1 MLDATQPTGTTA
13 DVIAVLRLTPLNA
26 ATRTMT
32 INSVRT
38 LREVLSGGAD
48 IPADTFFAA
57 AETATPELRA
67 QIGDRHSQIL
77 SDVKRARRAWDDPF
91 RQDLVLRLRGRL
103 PTLQDAID
111 AVDAGGSSE
120 QAKRT
125 VQSLRK
131 LSESQATSPAGI
143 IATAIVVEPLLRRL
157 TPEDLDVHTP
167 KSLSN
172 KLAQIRAAVRLVD
185 PNAISGK
192 AADIKALS
200 KVWRDMLEKL
210 EANIPASCSAVIA
223 IVRRLAV
230 RANRD
235 GLTPEKVPAEFLKN
249 FAEHE
254 MATKSDSHKDKL
266 RRAGHVWNAVIA
278 EADLPAAQ
286 FENTG
291 PQNRLPDVSWEEVPE
306 RIRARVEVL
315 MNRMVAPQG
324 DEDWSSFIED
334 GDEDDLGLVDLV
346 DDAGTTGA
354 AIPREL
360 GTQRNLRA
368 AVKRV
373 WHAAE
378 TSPKVIQKP
387 ERLEDL
393 FRQECLVATV
403 AAIREKRRAKV
414 EARGESWEAHKKGR
428 YECSLVQALYSV
440 GKSCDLAED
449 LLEPVRLLTLK
460 LDPSVVGTKLKSDG
474 SLAYIYE
481 DRKIGK
487 HHEDMLRQFNED
499 AALKRWFQA
508 PGVLWREAEKWTKQG
523 RNRPTIAQASLA
535 RSAVVAQLAQRV
547 TPMRRTNLVR
557 LRAFGDEAHFNL
569 PIGAGEG
576 TLILPGAELKNLRSI
591 HVTIDPETV
600 RMLKRFIEVYRPLFV
615 ERSKADPENPHLFP
629 GAESE
634 RKERGEN
641 GGYPEG
647 FGYMIKDKLCQR
659 FRKHIR
665 RHSMLHMDLQVMRH
679 IAGKVILDMDPSAM
693 GLVQE
698 VLGHKRIETT
708 QSYYAQVSK
717 IVAQK
722 NYLQLLDQYSRRV
735 MSHVDFRIDLEQQ
748 LEG

>member
-1 MLDATQPTGTTA
+1 MLDTTPTTGTTA
-13 DVIAVLRLTPLNA
+13 DVISVLRLTPLNA
-26 ATRTMT
+26 TTRMIT
-32 INSVRT
+32 IKSVRR
-38 LREVLSGGAD
+38 LREVLSGGPD
-48 IPADTFFAA
+48 IPADAFFAA
-57 AETATPELRA
+57 AETATLELRG

-77 SDVKRARRAWDDPF
+77 SDVKRAKRAWNDTF
-91 RQDLVLRLRGRL
+91 RRDLVLRLRGRL
-103 PTLQDAID
+103 PSLQDAID
-111 AVDAGGSSE
+111 AVEAGGSTE
-120 QAKRT
+120 QVKRR

-131 LSESQATSPAGI
+131 LAESQATSPAGI
-143 IATAIVVEPLLRRL
+143 IATAVVVEPLLRRL
-157 TPEDLDVHTP
+157 TPEDLDVHTA

-185 PNAISGK
+185 PNAISGR
-192 AADIKALS
+192 AADIKTLPQAWHELLDTLTGKLS
-200 KVWRDMLEKL
+200 VSYTAE
-210 EANIPASCSAVIA
+210 CA
-223 IVRRLAV
+223 IFRRLAV
-230 RANRD
+230 RSDRD
-235 GLTPEKVPAEFLKN
+235 GLLPGDITAEFLKT
-249 FAEHE
+249 FTAHE
-254 MATKSDSHKDKL
+254 LATKSDSHREKL
-266 RRAGHVWNAVIA
+266 RRAGRVWNEVIQSQG
-278 EADLPAAQ
+278 LTAAH

-291 PQNRLPDVSWEEVPE
+291 PQNRLPDVAWAAVPE
-306 RIRARVEVL
+306 TIRARVEAL

-324 DEDWSSFIED
+324 DEDWSSFVED
-334 GDEDDLGLVDLV
+334 ADEDDLGLGDLV
-346 DDAGTTGA
+346 DDAGYAGA

-360 GTQRNLRA
+360 GTQRNLSD

-378 TSPKVIQKP
+378 TSPKVTRKP

-393 FRQECLVATV
+393 FRQDCLVATV
-403 AAIREKRRAKV
+403 AAIREKRRARV

-440 GKSCDLAED
+440 GKSCDLPED
-449 LLEPVRLLTLK
+449 ILEPVRKMTLN

-474 SLAYIYE
+474 TLAYVYE
-481 DRKIGK
+481 DRKIGR

-508 PGVLWREAEKWTKQG
+508 PGVLWRQAEKWVKQG
-523 RNRPTIAQASLA
+523 RNRPMIAQASLA
-535 RSAVVAQLAQRV
+535 RSALIAQLAQRV

-591 HVTIDPETV
+591 HVTIDQETV

-615 ERSKADPENPHLFP
+615 ACSKADPENPHLFP
-629 GAESE
+629 GAGSE

-647 FGYMIKDKLCQR
+647 FGYMTKDKLCQR
-659 FRKHIR
+659 FRQHIR
-665 RHSMLHMDLQVMRH
+665 KHALLRMDLQVMRH

-722 NYLQLLDQYSRRV
+722 NYLQLLDQYARRV

>member
-1 MLDATQPTGTTA
+1 MLDSTHSTGTTA
-13 DVIAVLRLTPLNA
+13 DVISVLRLTPLNA
-26 ATRTMT
+26 STRVIT

-38 LREVLSGGAD
+38 LREVLSGGPD
-48 IPADTFFAA
+48 IPADAFFAA
-57 AETATPELRA
+57 AEAATPELRA

-77 SDVKRARRAWDDPF
+77 SDVKRAKRAWADPF
-91 RQDLVLRLRGRL
+91 RRDLVLRLQGRL

-111 AVDAGGSSE
+111 AVDAGGCSE

-131 LSESQATSPAGI
+131 LAESQATSPADI

-157 TPEDLDVHTP
+157 TPEDLDVHTS

-185 PNAISGK
+185 PNAISGR
-192 AADIKALS
+192 AADMKALP
-200 KVWRDMLEKL
+200 KAWRDMLEKL
-210 EANIPASCSAVIA
+210 EPNVPASCSAEIA
-223 IVRRLAV
+223 ILRRLAV
-230 RANRD
+230 RANQD
-235 GLTPEKVPAEFLKN
+235 GLAPGEVQAGFLKN
-249 FAEHE
+249 FIEHE
-254 MATKSDSHKDKL
+254 LATKSDSHKDKL
-266 RRAGHVWNAVIA
+266 RRAGRVWNEIIA
-278 EADLPAAQ
+278 SEGLSAAH

-291 PQNRLPDVSWEEVPE
+291 PQNRLPDVPWEAVPE
-306 RIRARVEVL
+306 RIRTPVDAL
-315 MNRMVAPQG
+315 MDRMVAPQG

-334 GDEDDLGLVDLV
+334 CDDDDLGLGDLV
-346 DDAGTTGA
+346 DDAGHIGA

-360 GTQRNLRA
+360 GTQGNLRA

-378 TSPKVIQKP
+378 TSSKVPRKP

-393 FRQECLVATV
+393 FRQDCLVATV
-403 AAIREKRRAKV
+403 AAIREKRRLRV

-440 GKSCDLAED
+440 GKSCDLPEEV
-449 LLEPVRLLTLK
+449 LEPVRKLTLN

-474 SLAYIYE
+474 TLAYVYE

-508 PGVLWREAEKWTKQG
+508 PGVLWREAEKWVKQG
-523 RNRPTIAQASLA
+523 RDRPTFGHAALA
-535 RSAVVAQLAQRV
+535 RSALIAQLAQRV
-547 TPMRRTNLVR
+547 TPMRRSNLAR
-557 LRAFGDEAHFNL
+557 LRAFGDESHLSL

-600 RMLKRFIEVYRPLFV
+600 RMLKRFIAIYRPLFA
-615 ERSKADPENPHLFP
+615 ELAGADPENPHLFP
-629 GAESE
+629 GTGSK
-634 RKERGEN
+634 RKERGIN
-641 GGYPEG
+641 GGYEKG
-647 FGYMIKDKLCQR
+647 FGYITNEKLSQR
-659 FRKHIR
+659 FRQHIWKHCQLR
-665 RHSMLHMDLQVMRH
+665 MDLQVMRH